1 MVNEFVRMGV
11 IALCCS
17 LMTACGSTEYLI
29 TTRDGN
35 VIQAHGKP
43 KIDEKSGMVSYK
55 DQEGR
60 SAQIQRDE
68 IRQIIER

>member
-1 MVNEFVRMGV
+1 MISVYVRAAI
-11 IALCCS
+11 IALCCG
-17 LMTACGSTEYLI
+17 LVTACGSTEYLI